1 MQITTV
7 AIDDIQI
14 GQRHRQALGDI
25 DGLAQSIAEDGLLQ
39 PIGVTPDHRLVF
51 GYRRLVACRDK
62 LGWTQI
68 PAVVISI
75 ENLTKA
81 EWIENTIRKNLTASE
96 MVAITD
102 ALRSFY
108 RGGDRCSEQYRKNVT
123 AVTKKEAC
131 EIAGWKLDKYDDAK
145 RVVERAIPEL
155 VQLMDEE
162 KVSLHAAAQLA
173 NEPKSIQREAVK
185 RLEQAT
191 TAAERRAIVRTV
203 RRIKNAKK
211 LAARRR
217 AELNAPKSSDS
228 VRLYH
233 CRFQQLPKVASL
245 KPESAQCVLTDIPY
259 DGEFL
264 NQLGELARFAA
275 DLLIEGGVFVCYVGQ
290 HRLNEKLRIFDEF
303 LTYQWMGTSRW
314 VGQAN
319 EMHTV
324 KVVSN
329 STPFL
334 VYTKGERSKDEW
346 TKWLDTLE
354 FDQKE
359 KDYHPWQKPLA
370 EIECLLRYFTKPG
383 DLVVDPC
390 GGGFTTAV
398 ACLRL
403 GRRCVSCDI
412 EKAFVVRGLERLAE
426 EDVSSVEEEADLILA
441 EAVA

>member
-25 DGLAQSIAEDGLLQ
+25 DGLAQSIADDVLLQ
-39 PIGVTPDHRLVF
+39 PIGITPDHRLVF
-51 GYRRLVACRDK
+51 GFRRLVACRDS
-62 LGWTQI
+62 LGCTQI

-81 EWIENTIRKNLTASE
+81 EWIDNTIRKNLTASE

-108 RGGDRCSEQYRKNVT
+108 RGGDRCSEQYRNNVM
-123 AVTKKEAC
+123 AVTKRQAC

-145 RVVERAIPEL
+145 KVVEQAIPEL

-162 KVSLHAAAQLA
+162 RVSLHAAAQLA

-233 CRFQQLPKVASL
+233 CQFQQLRKVASL
-245 KPESAQCVLTDIPY
+245 KPNSAQCVLTDIPY

-264 NQLGELARFAA
+264 NQIGELARFAA
-275 DLLIEGGVFVCYVGQ
+275 DLLVEGGVFVCYVGQ

-334 VYTKGERSKDEW
+334 IYTKGERSKDEW

-383 DLVVDPC
+383 DLVIDPC

-412 EKAFVVRGLERLAE
+412 EKAFVVRGLERLMENEPVHAE
-426 EDVSSVEEEADLILA
+426 QDADLILA